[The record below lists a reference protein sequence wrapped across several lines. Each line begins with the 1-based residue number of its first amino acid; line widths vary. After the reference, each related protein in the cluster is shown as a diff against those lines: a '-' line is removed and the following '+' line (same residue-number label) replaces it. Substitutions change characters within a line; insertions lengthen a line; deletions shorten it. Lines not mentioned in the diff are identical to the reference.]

1 MSGSNSLL
9 SGFIEVG
16 QAVRRPERLACRWRD
31 RTTARAEAPPSSVF
45 VALLITAVLGLAA
58 YGLTMGLHLGTE
70 AMLLAAAKAP
80 LAAGTAWAVA
90 LPSLYILNSAL
101 GSKLD
106 ASTTMLA
113 ALTTCSFGA
122 LAMLAGVPVNWFFTL
137 ALPFSGMRWLVNVV
151 VFAGVGVAMTD
162 TFLRVMTALEP
173 KRTRAIALFWLGLV
187 GIIGGELFAL
197 FDMFRF

>member
-1 MSGSNSLL
+1 MSGSLL

-16 QAVRRPERLACRWRD
+16 QAVRRPERLATRWRD
-31 RTTARAEAPPSSVF
+31 RGRAPADAPPAAVF
-45 VALLITAVLGLAA
+45 AALFLTAVLGLAA

-80 LAAGTAWAVA
+80 FAAGTAWAIA

-122 LAMLAGVPVNWFFTL
+122 LAMLASVPVNWFFTL
-137 ALPFSGMRWLVNVV
+137 ALPFTAIRWLVNVV

-162 TFLRVMTALEP
+162 TFLRVMGALEP
-173 KRTRAIALFWLGLV
+173 KRTRTAAVLWLGLV
-187 GIIGGELFAL
+187 GVIGTELMILLELFE
-197 FDMFRF
+197 F

>member
-1 MSGSNSLL
+1 MTNLL

-16 QAVRRPERLACRWRD
+16 QAVRRPERLAMRWRD
-31 RTTARAEAPPSSVF
+31 RTKAPAEAPPPSVF
-45 VALLITAVLGLAA
+45 VALFLTAVLGLAA
-58 YGLTMGLHLGTE
+58 YGLTMGLHLDAD

-80 LAAGTAWAVA
+80 FAAGTAWSVA

-137 ALPFSGMRWLVNVV
+137 ALPYQAMRWLVNIVI
-151 VFAGVGVAMTD
+151 FTGVGIAMTD
-162 TFLRVMTALEP
+162 TFMRVMGALEP
-173 KRTRAIALFWLGLV
+173 KRTRAVAILWLGLV
-187 GIIGGELFAL
+187 GIIGCELMALLELFN
-197 FDMFRF
+197 F